1 MCLMR
6 FPSSCE
12 MKMGCQPYKL
22 SAHSIQNP
30 LFCFHPR
37 DIRKNRFSH
46 ISGMNVLKHKKYIK
60 LIKFHTPDQV
70 YTVFTI
76 YTRSGIIISPRC
88 GSEYVGPVRL
98 TALHPAAPCPAA
110 TCTRRYP
117 GCRVF
122 VSAKVSLSF
131 KLSEY
136 LPPISHAGVPLILFL
151 LLLRFLVRSAIFLS
165 QYSVTQT
172 NTSSRSSLPL
182 IILKWM
188 F

>member
-1 MCLMR
+1 MIPTR
-6 FPSSCE
+6 YSS
-12 MKMGCQPYKL
+12 KT
-22 SAHSIQNP
+22 SFIQSF
-30 LFCFHPR
+30 LIISTLQTRHITQRIYAWFG
-37 DIRKNRFSH
+37 FS
-46 ISGMNVLKHKKYIK
+46 
-60 LIKFHTPDQV
+60 F
-70 YTVFTI
+70 
-76 YTRSGIIISPRC
+76 SPRC

-110 TCTRRYP
+110 ACTRRYP

-131 KLSEY
+131 NFSEY

-151 LLLRFLVRSAIFLS
+151 LLLRFLVRSAIFLY

-172 NTSSRSSLPL
+172 NASSRSSLPL
-182 IILKWM
+182 IILKRM